1 MQSERGF
8 TLIEIVIA
16 LTVTGLAV
24 AYLVQ
29 LFASNLRLIGIS
41 QDYTAAL
48 TRAESVMR
56 EIADSGQ
63 IEETSWKDER
73 DPRYHVEVT
82 VSETHG
88 ERTEQLPV
96 KLLQIDAVFSWET
109 AMRKRTMTLRTLK
122 LVNRTDNRSTVEHK

>member
-1 MQSERGF
+1 M
-8 TLIEIVIA
+8 IEIVVA

-24 AYLVQ
+24 VYLVQ
-29 LFASNLRLIGIS
+29 LFASNLRLIGVS

-48 TRAESVMR
+48 TRAESLMR
-56 EIADSGQ
+56 DIAESGQ

-82 VSETHG
+82 VSEAHS

-96 KLLQIDAVFSWET
+96 KLLQIETVFSWGE
-109 AMRKRTMTLRTLK
+109 AMRKKSMTLRTLK
-122 LVNRTDNRSTVEHK
+122 VVNRTDNRSTVEQK